1 MEQRLYEALQ
11 RNPIIAA
18 VRDDEG
24 LAQCLRTDIQ
34 TVFVLY
40 GDICNIS
47 EIVRQIKDAGKIA
60 IVHADLISGL
70 AAKEISVDFLRRS
83 TQADGMIST
92 RANMIQRAKELN
104 MIAILRVFLI
114 DSMALDSALS
124 AKNLKPDAI
133 DILPG
138 LMPSMLQTRPVCKIT
153 VQRVME
159 QAQMKRQSFYYH
171 YQDIYSVLEWI
182 VETQLCAPLQ
192 YDGAQAPGEWCL
204 QALTLLREKQPLLH
218 KISHALGHET
228 MYRLTG
234 KVIRPQRARLL
245 PDPAAVDRA
254 TQSLA
259 LDMLCQAVFCTV
271 DSLVARRTPLDAE
284 AFMHQ
289 LQALFLTVQQI

>member
-83 TQADGMIST
+83 TQADGVIST

-138 LMPSMLQTRPVCKIT
+138 LMGLPILTGGLIT
-153 VQRVME
+153 EKKEVM
-159 QAQMKRQSFYYH
+159 
-171 YQDIYSVLEWI
+171 
-182 VETQLCAPLQ
+182 
-192 YDGAQAPGEWCL
+192 
-204 QALTLLREKQPLLH
+204 QALEAGALA
-218 KISHALGHET
+218 ISSTA
-228 MYRLTG
+228 
-234 KVIRPQRARLL
+234 
-245 PDPAAVDRA
+245 PAVW
-254 TQSLA
+254 Q
-259 LDMLCQAVFCTV
+259 M
-271 DSLVARRTPLDAE
+271 
-284 AFMHQ
+284 
-289 LQALFLTVQQI
+289 

>member
-83 TQADGMIST
+83 TQADGVIST

-138 LMPSMLQTRPVCKIT
+138 LMPSMLRKVRQLTGLPILTGGLIT
-153 VQRVME
+153 EKKEVM
-159 QAQMKRQSFYYH
+159 QA
-171 YQDIYSVLEWI
+171 LEAGHFQYGPRRMADVRRNRI
-182 VETQLCAPLQ
+182 CAP
-192 YDGAQAPGEWCL
+192 
-204 QALTLLREKQPLLH
+204 
-218 KISHALGHET
+218 I
-228 MYRLTG
+228 
-234 KVIRPQRARLL
+234 QRAGSPRLL
-245 PDPAAVDRA
+245 NRCCR
-254 TQSLA
+254 QGRS
-259 LDMLCQAVFCTV
+259 
-271 DSLVARRTPLDAE
+271 ARSRCSA
-284 AFMHQ
+284 
-289 LQALFLTVQQI
+289 

>member
-1 MEQRLYEALQ
+1 M
-11 RNPIIAA
+11 
-18 VRDDEG
+18 RDDEG

-83 TQADGMIST
+83 TQADGVIST

-138 LMPSMLQTRPVCKIT
+138 LMPSMLRKV
-153 VQRVME
+153 
-159 QAQMKRQSFYYH
+159 RQLTGLPILTGGLPRRMA
-171 YQDIYSVLEWI
+171 DVRRNRI
-182 VETQLCAPLQ
+182 CAP
-192 YDGAQAPGEWCL
+192 
-204 QALTLLREKQPLLH
+204 
-218 KISHALGHET
+218 I
-228 MYRLTG
+228 
-234 KVIRPQRARLL
+234 QRAGSPRLL
-245 PDPAAVDRA
+245 NRCCR
-254 TQSLA
+254 QGRS
-259 LDMLCQAVFCTV
+259 
-271 DSLVARRTPLDAE
+271 ARSRCSA
-284 AFMHQ
+284 
-289 LQALFLTVQQI
+289 